1 MSKTEVKV
9 EEKEEKKE
17 EVSEKVEEKLERK
30 TELKKYVLV
39 KDHPMRAVKIGKVV
53 VNIAVGSSGERLE
66 KAAKVLEELTGQKPC
81 YRRARKTI
89 KEFGIKRGEPIAV
102 MVTLRGERAINF
114 LKKALVAVNYTI
126 KRSSFDKFGN
136 VAFGIREH
144 IHIPG
149 VKYDPSV
156 GIFGMDVIIAF
167 ERPGFRV
174 ARRRRKKSNIGK
186 NHYVTKEEA
195 MEFMEKILGVKLV

>member
-1 MSKTEVKV
+1 MSEKVKQKEETK
-9 EEKEEKKE
+9 EEKVEEKKE
-17 EVSEKVEEKLERK
+17 EEKKVEQLDY
-30 TELKKYVLV
+30 KKYVLI

-53 VNIAVGSSGERLE
+53 VNIAVGTSGEKLE
-66 KAAKVLEELTGQKPC
+66 KAAKVLEQLTGQKPC

-102 MVTLRGERAINF
+102 MVTLRGNKAIEF
-114 LKKALVAVNYTI
+114 LKRALEAVNYTI
-126 KRSSFDKFGN
+126 KKSSFDEFGN

-149 VKYDPSV
+149 VKYDPNL

-174 ARRRRKKSNIGK
+174 ARRRRKRSKIGK
-186 NHYVTKEEA
+186 NHYVTREEA
-195 MEFMEKILGVKLV
+195 MEFMTKFFGVKLV